1 MYCER
6 KGPVGKSL
14 HFDTSWSKYLI
25 LKKSREKQKRE
36 AAMKAPTGPFTD
48 EERDQYKKEIINLQ
62 AYIIGN
68 VTQVLTCQQVQ
79 VLSGKKVICDS
90 QQVRSFCMF
99 VEYMPLNFFPSPPRI
114 IVWLLISPL
123 CCSGKRKSWE
133 GESHQRIYS
142 WNLRMKKELLPG
154 TNGKSIVLPLRR

>member
-1 MYCER
+1 MGKVNPQNLLKWTTSYAAAVEGNSEHEWSSNLLLGLAQTLASNSQFNGVYCER

-25 LKKSREKQKRE
+25 LKKSREKLKRE

-48 EERDQYKKEIINLQ
+48 EERNQYKKEIINLQ

-79 VLSGKKVICDS
+79 VLSGKKW
-90 QQVRSFCMF
+90 
-99 VEYMPLNFFPSPPRI
+99 E
-114 IVWLLISPL
+114 
-123 CCSGKRKSWE
+123 KSWE

-142 WNLRMKKELLPG
+142 WSLRMKTE
-154 TNGKSIVLPLRR
+154 